1 MAFLL
6 LHNYTDFIVI
16 YYQQYD
22 IAPYS
27 SGIPEFLLPFD
38 ADTSNV

>member
-1 MAFLL
+1 MVIDNF
-6 LHNYTDFIVI
+6 NPKSFFITNKGVSV

-27 SGIPEFLLPFD
+27 SGIRVFEI
-38 ADTSNV
+38 